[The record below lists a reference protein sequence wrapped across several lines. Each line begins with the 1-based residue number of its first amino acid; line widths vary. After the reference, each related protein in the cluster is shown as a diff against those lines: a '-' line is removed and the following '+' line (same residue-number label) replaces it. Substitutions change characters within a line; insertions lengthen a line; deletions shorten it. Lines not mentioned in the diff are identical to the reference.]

1 MRAHGVSVE
10 PFLWVPVDALAPR
23 GCGALRFGPKM
34 SKRTLRTFRREF
46 FTKRQPGKFQNEHCE
61 NRSFVC
67 FSRTYF
73 SKHACVVV
81 LCALRASCCCRHRCS
96 HRHGKFAR
104 ERKQDLKQN
113 WCCFVKAVVPETSR
127 HDTACAHD
135 MSHDPAQVHSEV
147 GWGGAEGAQAR
158 CGSRR
163 DAHRCNGQG
172 CRKWRQTCASLGG
185 VARRLGDNT
194 AFAPSASWSDL
205 DCHRAANAADTQ
217 MEAQP
222 RNNKCHEQPQSRP
235 ETQTQTES
243 VLSNVVHSIWLVEHG
258 SKAE

>member
-1 MRAHGVSVE
+1 
-10 PFLWVPVDALAPR
+10 
-23 GCGALRFGPKM
+23 M

-113 WCCFVKAVVPETSR
+113 WCCFVKAVV

-147 GWGGAEGAQAR
+147 GWGGAEGAQAPCR
-158 CGSRR
+158 AVWQSKGRAPVQWPGLSQVATNMCEPWGCCPPTGGQ
-163 DAHRCNGQG
+163 HRLCPFCFLERPRLPP
-172 CRKWRQTCASLGG
+172 CRKRGRHTNGSA
-185 VARRLGDNT
+185 T
-194 AFAPSASWSDL
+194 AQQQMP
-205 DCHRAANAADTQ
+205 RATAITTRNADTNRICSLQ
-217 MEAQP
+217 RCA
-222 RNNKCHEQPQSRP
+222 
-235 ETQTQTES
+235 
-243 VLSNVVHSIWLVEHG
+243 
-258 SKAE
+258 